1 MFSTLKITTKPEMS
15 NETLLPPCGWSFSIT
30 VETKMVTF
38 MTAACRTGSMAN
50 ADVQKQAI
58 NQHLLPFCGRK
69 ALSSHRTCSCT
80 ASRKGRHFMFLLL
93 ITRSS
98 QRNHSA
104 DDQLTVSLFT
114 VECFDWE
121 LSGRKTRQEATQDKS
136 RTTDKQMKNCN
147 KDQN

>member
-80 ASRKGRHFMFLLL
+80 ASRKGRHFML
-93 ITRSS
+93 
-98 QRNHSA
+98 SA
-104 DDQLTVSLFT
+104 ADHQIKP
-114 VECFDWE
+114 EKP
-121 LSGRKTRQEATQDKS
+121 LSRWSTYSVLVHCGVLWLGVVRKKDKTGSYTRQVKNHRQ
-136 RTTDKQMKNCN
+136 TDEKL
-147 KDQN
+147 